1 MFQRTQEGINAEAK
15 AAEATTRRSEVKVGR
30 NATCPCGLGDRVQC
44 LPRHAGRARAGLTP
58 DSRGLR
64 P

>member
-15 AAEATTRRSEVKVGR
+15 AAQATTRRSEVKVGR
-30 NATCPCGLGDRVQC
+30 NATCPCGSGDRVQC
-44 LPRHAGRARAGLTP
+44 LLRHAGCARAGLIP
-58 DSRGLR
+58 GARGLR